1 MFDKNLFDRNAYD
14 RSVSSDGISATLMS
28 TSQFNLHMVIAYPI
42 PLRGFTGSGSMNPSG
57 MLLRINAE
65 IPFEGSG
72 QIESTS
78 IVLHLPLTMKFSGSG
93 TLDPGLA
100 VKTPFSVAFAGQ
112 SFMKSTTDFVYQHMR
127 AQLVGQGDIERDRWV
142 EEILLDS
149 DGNPILDSD
158 GNPIYGAI
166 LYKAGYLIMRTFMEA
181 FAFHGFGDLLDNGVV
196 LHLPLIIK
204 MEGIGGFILR
214 RLGALNEN
222 VLELDG
228 INLRPGEEVTIDTD
242 LLSVFFGYTEDV
254 SSVTTDSVFF
264 ELSPGENDI
273 VIDTNT
279 GEMMT
284 VTAIWQNRWL

>member
-42 PLRGFTGSGSMNPSG
+42 PLRGFTGSGSMNPRG

-78 IVLHLPLTMKFSGSG
+78 IVLRLPLTMKFSGSG

-127 AQLVGQGDIERDRWV
+127 AQLAGQGDIERDRWV
-142 EEILLDS
+142 EEILH
-149 DGNPILDSD
+149 
-158 GNPIYGAI
+158 
-166 LYKAGYLIMRTFMEA
+166 KAGYLIMRTFMEA
-181 FAFHGFGDLLDNGVV
+181 FAFHGFGDLVDDGVV

>member
-1 MFDKNLFDRNAYD
+1 MFDKNLFDQNAYD
-14 RSVSSDGISATLMS
+14 RIVSSDGISDGISAALMS
-28 TSQFNLHMVIAYPI
+28 TSQFKIHMKIAYPI
-42 PLRGFTGSGSMNPSG
+42 SLRGFTGSGSMNPSG

-65 IPFEGSG
+65 IPFKGSG

-78 IVLHLPLTMKFSGSG
+78 IVLHLPLMMKFRGSG

-100 VKTPFSVAFAGQ
+100 VKTPFSVAFTGQ
-112 SFMKSTTDFVYQHMR
+112 SFMKSTADFVYQHIQT
-127 AQLVGQGDIERDRWV
+127 QLVGQGDIERDR
-142 EEILLDS
+142 
-149 DGNPILDSD
+149 
-158 GNPIYGAI
+158 
-166 LYKAGYLIMRTFMEA
+166 YKAGYLIMYTFMDA
-181 FAFHGFGDLLDNGVV
+181 FTFHGFGDLLDDGLA

-204 MEGIGGFILR
+204 MKGIGEFILR

-222 VLELDG
+222 VLELNG

-264 ELSPGENDI
+264 EISPGENDI

-279 GEMMT
+279 GEMMMVT
-284 VTAIWQNRWL
+284 VIWQNRWL